1 MGRGWLGCRQ
11 LGMPMAGA
19 GLPLRFPRLLTP
31 PATGPGRWSV
41 PAASRHCQQEVH
53 WGGHLSVALVKP
65 TGRRRLQHL
74 VFAEPGVGSDG
85 LGGLGLLWH
94 AGPQRWVTPAPGLS
108 SWPRA
113 RLAPAFSPL
122 KMMTGES
129 SPRHPHE
136 WRHTVRLM
144 SSPKE
149 DPSTSLHLTWAFPK
163 TGFKS
168 TFPTG
173 WRLQF

>member
-1 MGRGWLGCRQ
+1 
-11 LGMPMAGA
+11 MAGA

-31 PATGPGRWSV
+31 KRAGGRRRRLAQV
-41 PAASRHCQQEVH
+41 GGQYLLLPVIASRKCTG
-53 WGGHLSVALVKP
+53 GGHLSVALVKP

-136 WRHTVRLM
+136 WRHTARLT